1 MFKDVSKPLIARE
14 CSYDQDNIELIRK
27 TIEAQTDIFGD
38 VLELSTTWLLSN
50 TAENSIKSIDGD
62 DEVDD
67 DEGNLIEETDVYQ
80 VDSPFNRFSITNNQK
95 RSSGITEFLD
105 SNDSEEKNMNTNP
118 LASHHSNNN
127 VDSDL
132 SSSSFNQSHSLGGGE
147 ASRSRGYSGAG
158 HVEGAASSSNNLM
171 HLSVRCPCPVTS
183 PPTLTPLLI
192 FMHALTYTLR
202 LLCNDH
208 YTHITT
214 ILTSSLKTIFFFPLF
229 LLNIYLYYM

>member
-14 CSYDQDNIELIRK
+14 CGYDQDNIELIRK

-50 TAENSIKSIDGD
+50 TTENTIKGIDGD
-62 DEVDD
+62 DEVEDDD

-95 RSSGITEFLD
+95 RSSGGITEFLD

-127 VDSDL
+127 NNNVEGDL
-132 SSSSFNQSHSLGGGE
+132 SSSSFNQSSHSLGGGE
-147 ASRSRGYSGAG
+147 ASRLKGYSGAG
-158 HVEGAASSSNNLM
+158 HVEGVASSSNNLV
-171 HLSVRCPCPVTS
+171 HLSVRRPCPVAS
-183 PPTLTPLLI
+183 PPPFPLLI
-192 FMHALTYTLR
+192 FHARFHMHVTIVYASTIHPYHNHTY
-202 LLCNDH
+202 
-208 YTHITT
+208 
-214 ILTSSLKTIFFFPLF
+214 ILA
-229 LLNIYLYYM
+229 